1 MSREQIAPTTVPAP
15 SGTYSAGIRV
25 GNLLFLSGQGPFD
38 AAGNRVGETFAEQTR
53 QVFDNLEA
61 VANAAGTSLKHAVR
75 VGAFLSTLNFFDE
88 FNEVMAEYV
97 SDPYPA
103 RTTVPVDLRGFDV
116 EIDAVVVIPDA

>member
-1 MSREQIAPTTVPAP
+1 MTREQIAPTTVPAP

-38 AAGNRVGETFAEQTR
+38 ADGNRVGNTFAEQAR

-88 FNEVMAEYV
+88 FNGVMAEYV

-116 EIDAVVVIPDA
+116 EIDAVVLIPDA